1 MRKAFSEAGS
11 NTEFR
16 RGVDPLKTVGIYA
29 SFKTVERVSER
40 VGAEIRKDRHG
51 PFAQIE
57 AANEAPPNPPALQVL
72 QADGMR
78 VRLTEDQEDE
88 TSGTASDGPTN
99 AESGTGWSE
108 CKVAVVASALNGY
121 TDEDGR
127 YHEPETLT
135 QTNVASMERITLF
148 GDMLEAEAKRRG
160 MERAGEVV
168 AVSDAGHGL
177 PEMWARLF
185 PFVVW
190 ILDYF
195 HVLRRLWECAQEVA
209 LPGAA
214 LRKLMDRWESWL
226 YDGEI
231 DRLLKSLK
239 VHARRFVDRPK
250 KPSDLPEKS
259 PGRILW
265 THVFYIERYRD
276 HMDYATYRRN
286 GWPIGSGHAESLAK
300 QVGVRMKAASKRWTP
315 QGADAMANLIAE
327 RRGQDGRWEKRWPG
341 PLPRPE
347 VTQPS

>member
-1 MRKAFSEAGS
+1 LRKALSEAGS

-16 RGVDPLKTVGIYA
+16 RGIDPLETVGIYT

-40 VGAEIRKDRHG
+40 VGAGVRKDRHG

-57 AANEAPPNPPALQVL
+57 AANEAPPNPPALQIL

-78 VRLTEDQEDE
+78 VRLTEGGTDE
-88 TSGTASDGPTN
+88 GAETASNGTTD
-99 AESGTGWSE
+99 AESDDGWSE
-108 CKVAVVASALNGY
+108 CKVAVVASALKGY
-121 TDEDGR
+121 TDDDGR

-135 QTNVASMERITLF
+135 QTNVAAMESVHRF
-148 GDMLEAEAKRRG
+148 GDMLEGEAKRRG

-177 PEMWARLF
+177 PQMWARVF

-209 LPGAA
+209 LPGGA
-214 LRKLMDRWESWL
+214 LTRLMNRWESWL

-231 DRLLKSLK
+231 GKLLKSLK
-239 VHARRFVDRPK
+239 VNARRFADRPE

-265 THVFYIERYRD
+265 THVFYIEKYRD
-276 HMDYATYRRN
+276 HMDYAAYRGN
-286 GWPIGSGHAESLAK
+286 GWPIGSGHVESLAK
-300 QVGVRMKAASKRWTP
+300 QVGVRMKAACKRWTRE
-315 QGADAMANLIAE
+315 GADAMANLIAE
-327 RRGQDGRWEKRWPG
+327 RRSQDGRWQKRWPA
-341 PLPRPE
+341 PLPRPRAL
-347 VTQPS
+347 QPS